1 MYKRQLLLDINFKK
15 GVKHTGQD
23 TDYSPWTPVTVNNKV
38 VGYDS
43 QFDVTDP
50 PLFYTYE
57 AMNGFGPTTST
68 SFSYNSAVIANR
80 RLYASDGVTI
90 RRSPVNQ
97 FSLLPENST
106 IEIVKDDGDPIMALH
121 EFGDRILVFKQKK
134 VHIINVSDE
143 IDFLEETI
151 NYMGINSFY
160 HVTTIDYGVVWF
172 NENGVYHFNGEKIRN
187 LMEKENRKL
196 IDLVEWQAFLN
207 TSTQIMYDPDNRD
220 ILIKKGTDD
229 SKTQFYIFNVTTQSW
244 TKTHETD
251 SFIASADH
259 GKTSNWVLDHNNKLI
274 VAHDTTVADK
284 YKTLK
289 FVYWNKTRTNSN
301 TITYATKDFDF
312 NQPGVKKKLCKAY
325 VSYKGDGSNLTVKYS
340 CNGETDIAD
349 MKQFNSDN
357 TPLEDK
363 SGDLTQWHIAELKPT
378 VSSEANN
385 KYSFRIHM
393 TGSAGATFEINDITL
408 VYRMK
413 SVK

>member
-1 MYKRQLLLDINFKK
+1 
-15 GVKHTGQD
+15 
-23 TDYSPWTPVTVNNKV
+23 
-38 VGYDS
+38 
-43 QFDVTDP
+43 
-50 PLFYTYE
+50 
-57 AMNGFGPTTST
+57 
-68 SFSYNSAVIANR
+68 
-80 RLYASDGVTI
+80 
-90 RRSPVNQ
+90 
-97 FSLLPENST
+97 
-106 IEIVKDDGDPIMALH
+106 
-121 EFGDRILVFKQKK
+121 
-134 VHIINVSDE
+134 
-143 IDFLEETI
+143 
-151 NYMGINSFY
+151 MGINNFY

-196 IDLVEWQAFLN
+196 IDLTEWQSFLT

-220 ILIKKGTDD
+220 ILIKKGVDD
-229 SKTQFYIFNVTTQSW
+229 SETQFYIFNVTTQSW
-244 TKTHETD
+244 TKTHATD
-251 SFIASADH
+251 SFIALADH

-274 VAHDTTVADK
+274 VAHDTTVADR

-289 FVYWNKTRTNSN
+289 FVYWNKTRSSAN

-312 NQPGVKKKLCKAY
+312 NQPGVKKKLCKVY
-325 VSYKGDGSNLTVKYS
+325 VSYKGDGDSLTVKYS
-340 CNGETDIAD
+340 CNGEIDTGD

-378 VSSEANN
+378 LSSDANN

-393 TGSAGATFEINDITL
+393 TGSVGATFEINDITL